1 MPTFGTIALTAEV
14 AFVVVML
21 ALVIFWAIWLI
32 GLPSI
37 VTRWVQTARGTGGR
51 SIADEA
57 EEWLSRQR
65 LLPGDSTDRD

>member
-1 MPTFGTIALTAEV
+1 
-14 AFVVVML
+14 ML
-21 ALVIFWAIWLI
+21 ALVIFWAIWII

-37 VTRWVQTARGTGGR
+37 VTRWVQAARGTAVR

-65 LLPGDSTDRD
+65 LSPGDSTDRD